1 MTYSSNIEL
10 RDYQKECL
18 ASIPEQGSFLIQMAT
33 GLGKTVTFSN
43 IPFRTRM
50 LILSHR
56 EELVIQPKKYFK
68 CSFGIEQGKYTQN
81 GEQVVSASIQSIVRR
96 LNRYNSDDFDVIV
109 VDEAHHAAA
118 KNYRKVLDYFN
129 PRLVLGFTATPNR
142 GDKVR
147 LDDIFEKII
156 FKRDLKWGIQNGYLC
171 NIYCLR
177 VNIGYSLSNVAKS
190 MGDYK
195 LNELDRAVNQ
205 NYMNT
210 AVAEAYYKYAKGQT
224 IIFAISVDHA
234 EKIASLIDGAVV
246 VSGNTKNREE
256 IIEKFKEEEIK
267 VLVNCM
273 IFTEGT
279 DIPNIE
285 TIIIARPTKSNTLY
299 TQMVGRGLRLYPG
312 KKKCV
317 LIDCVGTSSSAD
329 LCTAPTLIGVDM
341 DQVPRNKQDEVI
353 GDLFDL
359 PKIITEKSD
368 VPSSWI
374 KNVELVDLWSKEQ
387 KYDTHGVFYF
397 KMPNGDLL
405 LDFKWHD
412 KQVKLVLP
420 AQDELG
426 NTVYNGQTISMQE
439 ALDKVYLKL
448 NEVYHESKSLWD
460 LNVIKKWGNYQATD
474 KQKELIKKLNV
485 DIDTEYITKIEASQ
499 ILKRKFYICTR
510 C

>member
-1 MTYSSNIEL
+1 
-10 RDYQKECL
+10 
-18 ASIPEQGSFLIQMAT
+18 
-33 GLGKTVTFSN
+33 
-43 IPFRTRM
+43 
-50 LILSHR
+50 
-56 EELVIQPKKYFK
+56 
-68 CSFGIEQGKYTQN
+68 
-81 GEQVVSASIQSIVRR
+81 
-96 LNRYNSDDFDVIV
+96 
-109 VDEAHHAAA
+109 
-118 KNYRKVLDYFN
+118 
-129 PRLVLGFTATPNR
+129 
-142 GDKVR
+142 
-147 LDDIFEKII
+147 
-156 FKRDLKWGIQNGYLC
+156 
-171 NIYCLR
+171 
-177 VNIGYSLSNVAKS
+177 
-190 MGDYK
+190 
-195 LNELDRAVNQ
+195 
-205 NYMNT
+205 
-210 AVAEAYYKYAKGQT
+210 
-224 IIFAISVDHA
+224 
-234 EKIASLIDGAVV
+234 
-246 VSGNTKNREE
+246 
-256 IIEKFKEEEIK
+256 
-267 VLVNCM
+267 M

-439 ALDKVYLKL
+439 ALDKVYLRL

-474 KQKELIKKLNV
+474 NQKELIKKLNV

-499 ILKRKFYICTR
+499 ILKRKFYNGTR